1 MKTHDA
7 PKQIPVTAQPTEV
20 LIVDLLEDSAS
31 DDGRKI
37 PTLEEV
43 TEPMKEKE
51 AQTTFN
57 CTECP
62 FGFTGML
69 DLKSHIE
76 ISHTKKVE
84 VEGIINEVVNE
95 KILLMKKKEVVD

>member
-7 PKQIPVTAQPTEV
+7 PKQMPVTAQPTEV

-69 DLKSHIE
+69 DLKSRIE
-76 ISHTKKVE
+76 MSHANKDEIVGQIPHKNHPDYE
-84 VEGIINEVVNE
+84 C
-95 KILLMKKKEVVD
+95 LRY